1 MKDDRAL
8 PHIRELFLRHG
19 QKKCFAARQP
29 LKCEG
34 DEAKEVCYITRGQVR
49 AFCSSPDG
57 EELTLFYIGAENM
70 IFTESLTLSPARII
84 RNSETCTAVEMYAL
98 PSERF
103 LSLWQEAGYPLQELL
118 DHFVRRFELL
128 HEYICC
134 AHFRENDKRVAY
146 LLYTSCRRNGAAVK
160 YTHEQIAA
168 ITGINRVSVSR
179 ILNGLAREG
188 IISLGYRKI
197 NVLDQEALSQ
207 VFDAL
212 GLPES

>member
-1 MKDDRAL
+1 MKDDRTS
-8 PHIRELFLRHG
+8 PHIRDIFLRYG

-34 DEAKEVCYITRGQVR
+34 DAADEVCYITRGQVR

-70 IFTESLTLSPARII
+70 IFTESLTLPSSPIL
-84 RNSETCTAVEMYAL
+84 RNSETCTAVELYSL
-98 PSERF
+98 PAECF
-103 LSLWQEAGYPLQELL
+103 LALWQAEGYPLQELL
-118 DHFVRRFELL
+118 AHFVRRFELL

-134 AHFRENDKRVAY
+134 AHFREHDKRVAY
-146 LLYTSCRRNGAAVK
+146 LLYTSYRHGGTAVK

-179 ILNGLAREG
+179 ILNSLAKAG
-188 IISLGYRKI
+188 IISQGYRQI
-197 NVLDQEALSQ
+197 EVLDPEALSR

-212 GLPES
+212 GLPER

>member
-1 MKDDRAL
+1 MRA
-8 PHIRELFLRHG
+8 E
-19 QKKCFAARQP
+19 KSFAARQT

-70 IFTESLTLSPARII
+70 IFTESLTLPPARII
-84 RNSETCTAVEMYAL
+84 RNSETCTAVEMYVL
-98 PSERF
+98 PAERF
-103 LSLWQEAGYPLQELL
+103 LTLWQQEGYPLQELL
-118 DHFVRRFELL
+118 EHFVRRFELL

-146 LLYTSCRRNGAAVK
+146 LLYTNFRRSGTAVK

-179 ILNGLAREG
+179 ILNGMAREG

-197 NVLDQEALSQ
+197 NVLDPEALSR
-207 VFDAL
+207 VFNAL
-212 GLPES
+212 GLPEG